1 MGKGATS
8 SGSGK
13 SNNRNADQ
21 ARAAW
26 MEKHPGQFPDSVRK
40 EPNIVRRFSGVAVTD
55 RRNSKW
61 EWGMLGGV
69 LAFKAG
75 LSKMNPV
82 EGLS

>member
-13 SNNRNADQ
+13 SNSRNADQ
-21 ARAAW
+21 ARAAY
-26 MEKHPGQFPDSVRK
+26 MQKHPGQFPDSVRK
-40 EPNIVRRFSGVAVTD
+40 EPGIVRRLNGVAVTD

-61 EWGMLGGV
+61 EWGMLGGM